1 MLESSVLVSRR
12 TSNVNFSDPR
22 MFAELH
28 VEGNIGELILVIS
41 VYFGLDFRQEI
52 AVVRE
57 KFLQCRLCGP
67 HLVLLIRALVLNT
80 HYLQQA
86 RIPECLSRTWKS
98 DHSDVVGWFQNKRDF
113 QPFGIRSYFEINF
126 AEGLSVL

>member
-1 MLESSVLVSRR
+1 MRRSISGSVSV
-12 TSNVNFSDPR
+12 PR
-22 MFAELH
+22 MFADWD
-28 VEGNIGELILVIS
+28 VAGNIGELMLVIS

-126 AEGLSVL
+126 AEG